1 MPNDLTAARMR
12 ELIAAA
18 TPGPWTVTKETELG
32 CCGEDIGIEIIIPEI
47 NRVLHCSEWADSEDW
62 DRDLANAEFIAYLAT
77 HAPALADALAKVQIY
92 EEALIAIDRGRGGCE
107 ETHCWNVAEQALIR
121 AAKEAAK

>member
-1 MPNDLTAARMR
+1 MPNDLTPARLR

-18 TPGPWTVTKETELG
+18 TPGPWDRPTDEGNHLAVCIEHPETG
-32 CCGEDIGIEIIIPEI
+32 HQCIADFPYRNINYEDDAQLV
-47 NRVLHCSEWADSEDW
+47 R
-62 DRDLANAEFIAYLAT
+62 YLVN
-77 HAPALADALAKVQIY
+77 HAPALADALEKVKIY

-121 AAKEAAK
+121 AAKESADAK

>member
-1 MPNDLTAARMR
+1 MPDKLTPARLR

-18 TPGPWTVTKETELG
+18 TPGPWEHKIDTSWPTMDRIIDAPSQVIIRD
-32 CCGEDIGIEIIIPEI
+32 EDCYRHYKC
-47 NRVLHCSEWADSEDW
+47 NRGD
-62 DRDLANAEFIAYLAT
+62 DRNFDLIVYLVN
-77 HAPALADALAKVQIY
+77 HAPALAEALAKVQIY